1 MPVSPHILVVNVK
14 KDEEGWLEGLPNEWF
29 GPHPDPSVHSNH
41 ATLFDALSSL
51 RLYLQV
57 RAAATLPL
65 RVLIHLRMPMFVC
78 FVCCLQEPQ
87 QEDGLD
93 SPNYVPR
100 GLTAGTA
107 IVAKLCR
114 GGTFKSDL
122 LSGKSWCFCTALK
135 EPIFDQYLFGYMRL
149 FKSDEA
155 GGMRT
160 P

>member
-1 MPVSPHILVVNVK
+1 
-14 KDEEGWLEGLPNEWF
+14 
-29 GPHPDPSVHSNH
+29 
-41 ATLFDALSSL
+41 
-51 RLYLQV
+51 
-57 RAAATLPL
+57 
-65 RVLIHLRMPMFVC
+65 MFVC

-135 EPIFDQYLFGYMRL
+135 EPIFDHHLFGYMRL

-155 GGMRT
+155 GGLRT